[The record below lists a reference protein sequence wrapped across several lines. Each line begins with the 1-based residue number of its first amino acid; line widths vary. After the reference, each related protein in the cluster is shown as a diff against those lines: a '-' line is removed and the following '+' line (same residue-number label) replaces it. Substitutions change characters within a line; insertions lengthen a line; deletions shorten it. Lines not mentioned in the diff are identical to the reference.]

1 MPNRSLAT
9 VVALLMRAGCVA
21 GQVGGEHGATEPMT
35 VEQAVTVAV
44 ERNLD
49 LVATRYNIPIAE
61 ARLITA
67 RLRPNPVISVGGDH
81 LKLVPGYN
89 EDTGA
94 GPPEYNVRTD
104 FVLERGGK
112 RQLRIDVA
120 EAGRRVAQLEVLN
133 AMREV
138 VLNVQQAFVE
148 VLQAQADLTVA
159 RDNLQTLG
167 EIVRINRSRVQSG
180 DVAEVELIR
189 SQVAELQFE
198 NTVRQAELRLRTAR
212 ARLQLAL
219 GRRRGDPLAEAV
231 GEMRREGGQLRL
243 DTLREM
249 AFGQRPDLL
258 AQRQERARAQAEVR
272 LQMAQGKVDYVVG
285 TEYRRQQGLA
295 GRGNSL
301 GIFFQADLPVF
312 NRNQGEIAR
321 ARQEQLQVEARLRA
335 VEAMIETEVETAY
348 LQYDTARRSLTRIE
362 ESLLEKA
369 RDVRQVTEYSY
380 RRGEATLLELLDAQ
394 RAYNETMQAYNEARA
409 EFARSLYTIDAV
421 TGSSTAQGVRP

>member
-1 MPNRSLAT
+1 
-9 VVALLMRAGCVA
+9 
-21 GQVGGEHGATEPMT
+21 MT

-148 VLQAQADLTVA
+148 VLQAQADLAVA
-159 RDNLQTLG
+159 RDNLQTLS

-243 DTLREM
+243 ETLREM

-258 AQRQERARAQAEVR
+258 AQRQERARSQAEVR
-272 LQMAQGKVDYVVG
+272 LQIAQGKVDYVVG

-421 TGSSTAQGVRP
+421 TGLSTAQGVRP